1 MPVCKLLGDPEIKGG
16 GGGRGFLTLFPPWP
30 GSQSPLDLFA
40 GSPIDCLQLF
50 LI

>member
-1 MPVCKLLGDPEIKGG
+1 MPVCKLLAGPEIKGGGG

-40 GSPIDCLQLF
+40 GSPIDCL
-50 LI
+50 